1 MKTGLVARFAIGCL
15 IAGGAL
21 AARAQ
26 SLDQPMLL
34 VASPKTTGF
43 YSHAVLVVVPAGEG
57 HVGFII
63 NRATRTT
70 VASAFPEEPDSAKV
84 IEPIY
89 LGGPRASQSLYAVV
103 RRDPGEGSRKL
114 FGEVFVTVSGKTVD
128 RIIRESPREARYF
141 AGFAGWEAGE
151 LAQQIARGDWLTAE
165 PDEALLF
172 HPNPAAMWSGL
183 LERIRNPNQGSSFP

>member
-1 MKTGLVARFAIGCL
+1 MKTGLVARFVIGCL
-15 IAGGAL
+15 LAGGAF

-34 VASPKTTGF
+34 VASPQTAGF
-43 YSHAVLVVVPAGEG
+43 YSHAVLLVVPANAG

-70 VASAFPEEPDSAKV
+70 VASAFPEEPDSARV

-89 LGGPRASQSLYAVV
+89 LGGPRAAQSLYAVV

-141 AGFAGWEAGE
+141 AGFAGWDAGE
-151 LAQQIARGDWLTAE
+151 LAQQIVRGDWLTAE

-172 HPNPAAMWSGL
+172 HPNPDAMWSGL
-183 LERIRNPNQGSSFP
+183 LERIRNAN

>member
-1 MKTGLVARFAIGCL
+1 MKTGAVARLVVGCL
-15 IAGGAL
+15 IAGAAF

-26 SLDQPMLL
+26 SPDKPVLL
-34 VASPKTTGF
+34 VASPQTAGF
-43 YSHAVLVVVPAGEG
+43 YSQTVLVVMPKGAG

-70 VASAFPEEPDSAKV
+70 VAAAFPEEAHSAKV
-84 IEPIY
+84 VEPIY
-89 LGGPRASQSLYAVV
+89 LGGPRAAQSLYAVV
-103 RRDPGEGSRKL
+103 RRDPGEGSRQL
-114 FGEVFVTVSGKTVD
+114 FGDVFVTVSGKTVD

-151 LAQQIARGDWLTAE
+151 LAGEIGRGDWLTAE
-165 PDEALLF
+165 PDAALLF

-183 LERIRNPNQGSSFP
+183 LERIRNAD